1 MNLVSR
7 AKNIIMTPK
16 TEWAAIA
23 AEEPN
28 ANAIFMGYA
37 LPLIILDAVAAFIGH
52 AFIWGSGHYLG
63 GMAMSWGLYFAL
75 MGVVTAILGVWL
87 TAFVVNA
94 LATNFGSEKN
104 MGRAMQLV
112 VYSYTPMWIGALLNI
127 IPFLGWLGMLFGIYG
142 LYLIYLGLPH
152 TMKTPADKVL
162 TYMIITI
169 VALIVI
175 YMVVGAIFASIFLGI
190 FGLGLASVGTWKMGM

>member
-1 MNLVSR
+1 MNLIGR

-16 TEWAAIA
+16 TEWAVIA
-23 AEEPN
+23 SEEPN

-37 LPLIILDAVAAFIGH
+37 LPFIILDAVAAFIGH
-52 AFIWGSGHYLG
+52 AFIWGSSHYLG

-87 TAFVVNA
+87 TAMVVNA

-112 VYSYTPMWIGALLNI
+112 VYAYTPMWVGGLLNI

-175 YMVVGAIFASIFLGI
+175 YFIVGAIFASIFLGI
-190 FGLGLASVGTWKMGM
+190 FGLGLASVGGWHM